1 MRRVG
6 GRNAGEFVIRR
17 EEGVLIAVVV
27 GINDGKMLVP
37 GSTGVTPTFKD
48 GGSSLVDC
56 LDVMLGE
63 DDGEVS
69 VAEGGN
75 AKQGSGECWH
85 NVALAGRW

>member
-1 MRRVG
+1 MPV
-6 GRNAGEFVIRR
+6 F
-17 EEGVLIAVVV
+17 
-27 GINDGKMLVP
+27 
-37 GSTGVTPTFKD
+37 GSTRVKQTFKD

-63 DDGEVS
+63 DDGEVG

-75 AKQGSGECWH
+75 AEQGSGECWH